1 MDEWYYTSPVEGQRG
16 PVTGD
21 ALLGLNNRGEIDAET
36 LVWRDGMA
44 DWAPF
49 STVASPLFGAEGDDT
64 PVETGVCAHSKR
76 VYPLSEM
83 IPYGDALIG
92 VEHKEAFVQ
101 KLMETGETGIADA
114 TDRPLEYVGFWWRVL
129 GSILDYLVKMVPSS
143 LCMVPYYIVAAM
155 SGVSME
161 DDDMTL
167 GWGIAM
173 GAAYGF
179 GLLAMGAISIY
190 YETWMVGKYQGT
202 VGKLVIGAKVVN
214 PDGTRLTYKRAFVR
228 WLAKIPLNYLIVYV
242 PPMIVL
248 VLVIALGVG
257 AFAGGDRPALVATT
271 VIGSIVAYLLVSL
284 LCAGVYWMAAFDPE
298 KRALH
303 DRVAGT
309 RVAKR

>member
-1 MDEWYYTSPVEGQRG
+1 
-16 PVTGD
+16 
-21 ALLGLNNRGEIDAET
+21 
-36 LVWRDGMA
+36 
-44 DWAPF
+44 
-49 STVASPLFGAEGDDT
+49 
-64 PVETGVCAHSKR
+64 
-76 VYPLSEM
+76 
-83 IPYGDALIG
+83 
-92 VEHKEAFVQ
+92 
-101 KLMETGETGIADA
+101 
-114 TDRPLEYVGFWWRVL
+114 
-129 GSILDYLVKMVPSS
+129 
-143 LCMVPYYIVAAM
+143 
-155 SGVSME
+155 ME